1 MLPSS
6 FKQTNPSDSDETQ
19 APVRESD
26 SNNNSAIFDFLL
38 LFSFLIAQLSRAGEH
53 KRGHRYIPN
62 SKSGVTLLVG
72 TTTHMICLHLQPSTP
87 KSLMFWRFQQLS
99 VFILQYKTVTRV
111 FAHSYIYDQILIL
124 TLLGLKVTTLHSHSS
139 WPPYHIEKGLVNL
152 QVC

>member
-1 MLPSS
+1 MKILNIVVLCYQLIIIIPKSITHSVNHHHQSSSLMLPSS

-99 VFILQYKTVTRV
+99 VFILYYSTKQ
-111 FAHSYIYDQILIL
+111 
-124 TLLGLKVTTLHSHSS
+124 
-139 WPPYHIEKGLVNL
+139 
-152 QVC
+152 